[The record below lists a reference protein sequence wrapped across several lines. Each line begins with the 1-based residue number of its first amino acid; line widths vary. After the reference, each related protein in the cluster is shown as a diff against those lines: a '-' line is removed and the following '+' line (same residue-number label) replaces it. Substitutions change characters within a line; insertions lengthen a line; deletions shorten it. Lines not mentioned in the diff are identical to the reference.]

1 MSISLRKVSA
11 ALAAGRRVS
20 IRCNFR
26 LPTNICDA
34 DCSEGDIGEAH
45 RSAPYNGIAGRE
57 SLLCTTRIS
66 PILCTQRGRYWMRNR
81 GRDWKRIDRGWRNA
95 VLL

>member
-45 RSAPYNGIAGRE
+45 HSAPYNGIAGWGI
-57 SLLCTTRIS
+57 TRAGEIAAEACDFGE
-66 PILCTQRGRYWMRNR
+66 IMR
-81 GRDWKRIDRGWRNA
+81 
-95 VLL
+95 